1 MKLMEESMADKA
13 ERVWEILGF
22 SDAEDFGAFMKDL
35 MPDAVEL
42 SAEDVAKFTAMTM
55 KTNSV
60 KATSYDVTAD
70 VVSAIYKAI
79 RR

>member
-1 MKLMEESMADKA
+1 MGNP
-13 ERVWEILGF
+13 RI

-35 MPDAVEL
+35 MPEAVEL
-42 SAEDVAKFTAMTM
+42 SDEDVAKFTAMTM

-60 KATSYDVTAD
+60 KATSYDVTAG
-70 VVSAIYKAI
+70 VVSNIYKAI